1 MKTKT
6 PLLAVF
12 RLGLPLVLTV
22 ISGNAIHAADL
33 YVGSNSANVTTDITS
48 GTNSYSNTIV
58 GFTPSATN
66 NTLDVSGGTTL
77 LSNSASLYVGSGGA
91 GNLLTV
97 SGGGTVRDSNAVI
110 GSSITA
116 SNNSVFVSGS
126 GSTWTN
132 SGTLTIGNGGS
143 ENLLNISSGGT
154 VRNTTAIIGYTTNSS
169 NNAVT
174 VSGSGSSWSNNGITI
189 GSAGSFNR
197 LVVNTA
203 AVVTSSGTVTLGSQ
217 SNSIYNSLQISD
229 SSTHFNANAITV
241 GGNGSL
247 NSLTLENGALAVLSG
262 SLQLGATSTSSNNAA
277 IVTGSGTVLDAGGVI
292 VGQSGSSNSLTV
304 SSGGHINN
312 STTSVIGNLS
322 TSSNNLLLVTG
333 SGSQL
338 NDSSFLTV
346 GYQGA
351 GTLTVANGGAVT
363 ASAIFIASQSGS
375 TGTLNLGVFGGSD
388 TAGTLGSS
396 TITFGS
402 GSGAINFNQS
412 DTATISNK
420 ITGTGTVSQL
430 GSGTTVLTSSNT
442 YSGTTVVSAG
452 RLVIASTGAL
462 GSGSS
467 NAVNSGGTLENHGF
481 IAGATTLNN
490 GGTLAGNGG
499 SFGALTIKAGSF
511 LNWNVN
517 SFTNTAGV
525 GWDQLSATNI
535 DLTNLS
541 SSGKLT
547 IQIAG
552 TSGIGNGGSL
562 YTFNFLYGGTVSGFD
577 TNNIII
583 DASALTLDSSLTG
596 GTWAITETGTSGANT
611 LNLTYTTA
619 VPEPST
625 YALFGLGALVLMIA
639 TRRKVV

>member
-6 PLLAVF
+6 PLLAVLRF
-12 RLGLPLVLTV
+12 GLSLVLTL
-22 ISGNAIHAADL
+22 IFSNAIHAADL
-33 YVGSNSANVTTDITS
+33 YVGSNSANVTTSFTS

-58 GFTPSATN
+58 GFTAFASN
-66 NTLDVSGGTTL
+66 NTLDVSGGTML
-77 LSNSASLYVGSGGA
+77 LSNSASLTVGSGGA
-91 GNLLTV
+91 GNLLTI
-97 SGGGTVRDSNAVI
+97 SGAGTVRDSNAVI
-110 GSSITA
+110 GASITA
-116 SNNSVFVSGS
+116 SNNSVSVSGS
-126 GSTWTN
+126 GSTWSN
-132 SGTLTIGNGGS
+132 SGTLTIGNSGS
-143 ENLLNISSGGT
+143 ENNLTISSGGT
-154 VRNTTAIIGYTTNSS
+154 VRNTTATIGSTTNSS

-174 VSGSGSSWSNNGITI
+174 VSGSASYWSNNGITI
-189 GSAGSFNR
+189 GSSGSFNR

-203 AVVTSSGTVTLGSQ
+203 AVVTSVGGVGLGNQ

-229 SSTHFNANAITV
+229 SSTVFNANAITV

-247 NSLTLENGALAVLSG
+247 NSLTLENGALSTLSG
-262 SLQLGATSTSSNNAA
+262 AFLVGSGPLSTNNGAV
-277 IVTGSGTVLDAGGVI
+277 VTGSGTVLDAGGVT
-292 VGQSGSSNSLTV
+292 VGHNGSSNSLTV
-304 SSGGHINN
+304 SSGGHINT
-312 STTSVIGNLS
+312 TTSVIGNLS
-322 TSSNNLLLVTG
+322 ASSNNRLLVTG

-338 NDSSFLTV
+338 NNSSSITV
-346 GYQGA
+346 GFQGA
-351 GTLTVANGGAVT
+351 GTLTVANGGSVT
-363 ASAIFIASQSGS
+363 ASAISIASQSGS
-375 TGTLNLGVFGGSD
+375 TGTLNLGALGGSD

-396 TITFGS
+396 TITLGS

-420 ITGTGTVSQL
+420 ITGTGSVSQL

-442 YSGTTVVSAG
+442 YSGTTAVSAG

-467 NAVNSGGTLENHGF
+467 NAVNTSGTLENHGA
-481 IAGATTLNN
+481 IAGATTLNS

-525 GWDQLSATNI
+525 GWDQLSATNLV
-535 DLTNLS
+535 LTNLS
-541 SSGKLT
+541 PSGKLT

-552 TSGIGNGGSL
+552 TSGIGNGSSL

-583 DASALTLDSSLTG
+583 DTSALTLDSSLTG

-625 YALFGLGALVLMIA
+625 YALFGLGAIGMLMVL
-639 TRRKVV
+639 RRKRTA